1 MTQPETH
8 PHPAMDNDQ
17 SSKFP
22 PPLPPPSDYPQI
34 KKCRLILKIVKTN
47 YHICCTEDDNSVK
60 VVFTETRLRILL
72 LNN

>member
-22 PPLPPPSDYPQI
+22 STPATT
-34 KKCRLILKIVKTN
+34 LKIVKTN